1 MINAVLDIRKPGVLV
16 RGLEGFVGLMRN
28 KKEVKNVD
36 VQLYLEDFEKL

>member
-1 MINAVLDIRKPGVLV
+1 MINSVLDIRKPDTLV
-16 RGLEGFVGLMRN
+16 KGLEAFVGLLRN